1 MIPAVVI
8 DEALV
13 TRAKNFMRLP
23 GTSYDAMLEESLMIV
38 GQLAIEYTRGAGF
51 EADGTPGGTAT
62 AVIVK
67 AGARLAANTDQARRN
82 VGNTSIRSFFDSW
95 DDVEKKL
102 LDSLRR
108 TAR

>member
-8 DEALV
+8 SPQLV
-13 TRAKNFMRLP
+13 DRARAFLRLP
-23 GTSYDAMLEESLMIV
+23 DIYDEMLEESLLIV
-38 GQLAIEYTRGAGF
+38 GQLAIEYTRGSGF
-51 EADGTPGGTAT
+51 DASGNPGATAS

-67 AGARLAANTDQARRN
+67 AGARLAANTDQTRRN
-82 VGNTSIRSFFDSW
+82 VGNASIRSFFDEW
-95 DDVEKKL
+95 DAVEKKL